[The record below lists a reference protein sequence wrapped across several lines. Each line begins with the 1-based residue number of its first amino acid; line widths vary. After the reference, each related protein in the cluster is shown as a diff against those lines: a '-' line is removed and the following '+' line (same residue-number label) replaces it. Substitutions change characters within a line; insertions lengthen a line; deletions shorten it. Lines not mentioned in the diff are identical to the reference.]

1 MTNTNSHHPKIYFPG
16 LNALRFFAASLVVV
30 HHAETIRL
38 KFNLPNL
45 KHFSFF
51 QNGMLAVSFFF
62 VLSGFLITFL
72 LISEIERTKTVSIR
86 NFYVRRILRIWPL
99 YYLLVIIGLFVIPTF
114 LSIIGYDYKMPYDT
128 TTAGVLFLFF
138 LSFVVNTMF
147 GSHLLEPLWSIGV
160 EEFFYLIWAPLAKF
174 SKHKILNALIFVFV
188 FKTLLNIFFTQNM
201 EYSDIP
207 NPFGT
212 EGPYF
217 TFTKEI
223 VTSLK
228 FELMAIGGIGAWFVA
243 RKRAAVETHW
253 LFSLPAQIVLLT
265 VILLRLFFHNSLINN
280 GLYIIFFN
288 TSVVTGIVEGL
299 LFLWLILNVSVN
311 PKTITKLQNRW
322 LDFLGEIS
330 YGIYMYQMLVI
341 FASVLVLKK
350 ILIASTP
357 FPIISG
363 FPSSTVSHLFFYVF
377 ISFAIISISWF
388 SKRFFEDWF
397 LKLKGKFD
405 FQEK

>member
-1 MTNTNSHHPKIYFPG
+1 MTNTDSHHPKIYFPG
-16 LNALRFFAASLVVV
+16 LNALRFFAASLVVI
-30 HHAETIRL
+30 HHAETIRF

-86 NFYVRRILRIWPL
+86 NFYVRRVLRIWPL
-99 YYLLVIIGLFVIPTF
+99 YYLLVIIGLFIIPAF
-114 LSIIGYDYKMPYDT
+114 LGIIGYDYKMPYDT
-128 TTAGVLFLFF
+128 STAGFLFLFF
-138 LSFVVNTMF
+138 LSFVVNTLF

-188 FKTLLNIFFTQNM
+188 LKTLINIFFTQN
-201 EYSDIP
+201 
-207 NPFGT
+207 T
-212 EGPYF
+212 EGSYF
-217 TFTKEI
+217 AFTKEI

-228 FELMAIGGIGAWFVA
+228 FELMSIGGIGAWFVA
-243 RKRAAVETHW
+243 RKREAVETHW
-253 LFSLPAQIVLLT
+253 LFSLPAQIVLLA
-265 VILLRLFFHNSLINN
+265 VILIRLFLHNSLINN
-280 GLYIIFFN
+280 GLYEIFFN
-288 TSVVTGIVEGL
+288 TPILTGIIEGL

-311 PKTITKLQNRW
+311 PKTITKLQHRW

-341 FASVLVLKK
+341 FASVLILKK

-357 FPIISG
+357 
-363 FPSSTVSHLFFYVF
+363 TVSTLIFYVF
-377 ISFAIISISWF
+377 ISVAIISISWF

-397 LKLKGKFD
+397 LKLKDKFD
-405 FQEK
+405 FQGK

>member
-16 LNALRFFAASLVVV
+16 LNALRFFAASLVVI

-86 NFYVRRILRIWPL
+86 NFYVRRVLRIWPL
-99 YYLLVIIGLFVIPTF
+99 YYLLVIIGLFIIPTF
-114 LSIIGYDYKMPYDT
+114 LGIIDYDYKMPYDT

-138 LSFVVNTMF
+138 LSFAVNILF

-188 FKTLLNIFFTQNM
+188 LKTLINIFFKQNI
-201 EYSDIP
+201 DNTFFI
-207 NPFGT
+207 
-212 EGPYF
+212 
-217 TFTKEI
+217 FTKEI
-223 VTSLK
+223 VSSLK

-243 RKRAAVETHW
+243 SKRETVETYW

-280 GLYIIFFN
+280 GLYKIFFN
-288 TSVVTGIVEGL
+288 TAIVTGIVEGL

-330 YGIYMYQMLVI
+330 YGIYMYQMLII

-350 ILIASTP
+350 ILLASTP
-357 FPIISG
+357 SV
-363 FPSSTVSHLFFYVF
+363 STLIFYVF

-397 LKLKGKFD
+397 LKLKGRFD
-405 FQEK
+405 FQER

>member
-1 MTNTNSHHPKIYFPG
+1 MTNANSYHPKIYFPG
-16 LNALRFFAASLVVV
+16 LNALRFFAASLVVI

-38 KFNLPNL
+38 KFDMPNL
-45 KHFSFF
+45 KYLSIFN
-51 QNGMLAVSFFF
+51 NGMLAVSFFF

-72 LISEIERTKTVSIR
+72 LMSEIERTETVSIR
-86 NFYVRRILRIWPL
+86 HFYVRRVLRIWPL
-99 YYLLVIIGLFVIPTF
+99 YYLLVIIGLFIIPTF
-114 LSIIGYDYKMPYDT
+114 LGIIGYDYKMPYDT
-128 TTAGVLFLFF
+128 ATAGVLFLFF

-174 SKHKILNALIFVFV
+174 SKHKILNALIFVFIL
-188 FKTLLNIFFTQNM
+188 KTLLNIFFTQN
-201 EYSDIP
+201 
-207 NPFGT
+207 T
-212 EGPYF
+212 EGAYF
-217 TFTKEI
+217 NFTKEI

-243 RKRAAVETHW
+243 RKRAVVERHW
-253 LFSLPAQIVLLT
+253 LFSLPAQIILLT

-280 GLYIIFFN
+280 ELYKIFFN
-288 TSVVTGIVEGL
+288 TSIITGIVEGL

-341 FASVLVLKK
+341 FASVLMLKK
-350 ILIASTP
+350 ILLANTPSVSTL
-357 FPIISG
+357 I
-363 FPSSTVSHLFFYVF
+363 FYAF
-377 ISFAIISISWF
+377 ISVAIISISWL

-397 LKLKGKFD
+397 LKLKDRFD
-405 FQEK
+405 F

>member
-30 HHAETIRL
+30 HHAETIRF

-86 NFYVRRILRIWPL
+86 NFYVRRVLRIWPL
-99 YYLLVIIGLFVIPTF
+99 YYLLVIVGLFIIPTF
-114 LSIIGYDYKMPYDT
+114 LGIIGYEYKMPYDT

-174 SKHKILNALIFVFV
+174 SKHKILYALIFVFV
-188 FKTLLNIFFTQNM
+188 LKTLINIFFTQNID
-201 EYSDIP
+201 SS
-207 NPFGT
+207 
-212 EGPYF
+212 YF

-223 VTSLK
+223 VLSLK

-243 RKRAAVETHW
+243 RKREAVERHW

-265 VILLRLFFHNSLINN
+265 VILLRLFCHNSLINN
-280 GLYIIFFN
+280 DLYRIFFN
-288 TSVVTGIVEGL
+288 THILTGIVEGL

-357 FPIISG
+357 SV
-363 FPSSTVSHLFFYVF
+363 STLIFYVF

-397 LKLKGKFD
+397 LKLKDRFD

>member
-16 LNALRFFAASLVVV
+16 LNALRFFAASLVVI
-30 HHAETIRL
+30 HHAETIRF

-72 LISEIERTKTVSIR
+72 LVSEIERTQTVSIR
-86 NFYVRRILRIWPL
+86 NFYVRRVLRIWPL
-99 YYLLVIIGLFVIPTF
+99 YYLLVIIGLFIIPTF
-114 LSIIGYDYKMPYDT
+114 LGIIGYEYKMPYDT

-174 SKHKILNALIFVFV
+174 SKHKILNALIFVFIL
-188 FKTLLNIFFTQNM
+188 KTLLNIFFMQN
-201 EYSDIP
+201 
-207 NPFGT
+207 T

-228 FELMAIGGIGAWFVA
+228 FELMSIGGIGAWFVT
-243 RKRAAVETHW
+243 RKREAVERHW

-265 VILLRLFFHNSLINN
+265 VILLRLFFNNSLINN
-280 GLYIIFFN
+280 GLYKIFFN
-288 TSVVTGIVEGL
+288 TPILTGIVEGL

-311 PKTITKLQNRW
+311 PKTMTKLQNRW

-350 ILIASTP
+350 ILLASTP
-357 FPIISG
+357 S
-363 FPSSTVSHLFFYVF
+363 VSHLFFYVF

-397 LKLKGKFD
+397 LKLKDRFD
-405 FQEK
+405 FQGR

>member
-1 MTNTNSHHPKIYFPG
+1 MTNTNLHHPKIYFPG

-45 KHFSFF
+45 QRFSFF

-72 LISEIERTKTVSIR
+72 LISEIERTQTVSIR
-86 NFYVRRILRIWPL
+86 NFYLRRVLRIWPL
-99 YYLLVIIGLFVIPTF
+99 YYLLVIIGLFIIPTF
-114 LSIIGYDYKMPYDT
+114 LGIIGYDYKMPYDT
-128 TTAGVLFLFF
+128 ASAGFLFLFF
-138 LSFVVNTMF
+138 LSFVVNTLF

-174 SKHKILNALIFVFV
+174 SKQKILNALIFVFV
-188 FKTLLNIFFTQNM
+188 LKTLINIFFTQNIYNQAESM
-201 EYSDIP
+201 
-207 NPFGT
+207 T
-212 EGPYF
+212 EGVSF

-223 VTSLK
+223 VSSLK
-228 FELMAIGGIGAWFVA
+228 FELMAIGGIGAWCVA
-243 RKRAAVETHW
+243 RKREVVETHW
-253 LFSLPAQIVLLT
+253 LFSLPAQFVLLT
-265 VILLRLFFHNSLINN
+265 VILLRLLYHNSLINN
-280 GLYIIFFN
+280 HLYKLFFN
-288 TSVVTGIVEGL
+288 TSVVTGIIEGV

-311 PKTITKLQNRW
+311 PKSITKLQNRW

-350 ILIASTP
+350 ILIVTTP
-357 FPIISG
+357 FPIVSG
-363 FPSSTVSHLFFYVF
+363 FPASAVSHLFFYVF
-377 ISFAIISISWF
+377 ISFAIIGVSWF

-397 LKLKGKFD
+397 LKWKDRFD
-405 FQEK
+405 FQGQ

>member
-1 MTNTNSHHPKIYFPG
+1 MTNTDSHHPKIYFPG
-16 LNALRFFAASLVVV
+16 LNALRFFAAILVVI

-72 LISEIERTKTVSIR
+72 LISEIERTSTVSIR

-99 YYLLVIIGLFVIPTF
+99 YYLLVIIGLFIIPTF
-114 LSIIGYDYKMPYDT
+114 LSIIGYEYKMPYDT
-128 TTAGVLFLFF
+128 KTAGVLFLFF
-138 LSFVVNTMF
+138 LSFAVNTLF

-160 EEFFYLIWAPLAKF
+160 EEFFYLIWAPLAKI
-174 SKHKILNALIFVFV
+174 SKHKILNALIFVFIL
-188 FKTLLNIFFTQNM
+188 KTLLNVFFLQK
-201 EYSDIP
+201 
-207 NPFGT
+207 T
-212 EGPYF
+212 ENSYYI
-217 TFTKEI
+217 FTKEI
-223 VTSLK
+223 VLSLK

-243 RKRAAVETHW
+243 HKREAVETHW
-253 LFSLPAQIVLLT
+253 LFSIPAQIVLLT
-265 VILLRLFFHNSLINN
+265 VILLRLFYHNSLIDN
-280 GLYIIFFN
+280 GLYKIFFN
-288 TSVVTGIVEGL
+288 TPIVMGIVEGL

-311 PKTITKLQNRW
+311 PKTITKLQYRW

-341 FASVLVLKK
+341 FASVLILKK

-357 FPIISG
+357 SV
-363 FPSSTVSHLFFYVF
+363 STLIFYIF
-377 ISFAIISISWF
+377 ISVAIISISWF

-397 LKLKGKFD
+397 LRLKDKFD
-405 FQEK
+405 FQKG

>member
-1 MTNTNSHHPKIYFPG
+1 MTNTNAHHPKIYFQG

-38 KFNLPNL
+38 KFDMPNL
-45 KHFSFF
+45 KYLSFF
-51 QNGMLAVSFFF
+51 NNGMLAVSFFF

-99 YYLLVIIGLFVIPTF
+99 YYFLVIIGLFIIPTF
-114 LSIIGYDYKMPYDT
+114 LGIIGYDYKIPYDT

-188 FKTLLNIFFTQNM
+188 IKTLINIFFTQ
-201 EYSDIP
+201 SIDS
-207 NPFGT
+207 
-212 EGPYF
+212 PYF

-223 VTSLK
+223 VSSLK

-243 RKRAAVETHW
+243 RKREAIERHW

-280 GLYIIFFN
+280 GLYKIFFD
-288 TSVVTGIVEGL
+288 TPIVTGMVEGL

-311 PKTITKLQNRW
+311 PKTVMKLQNRW

-341 FASVLVLKK
+341 FASVLILKK
-350 ILIASTP
+350 ILLASTP
-357 FPIISG
+357 SV
-363 FPSSTVSHLFFYVF
+363 STLIFYIF

-397 LKLKGKFD
+397 LKLKDRFD
-405 FQEK
+405 FQKE

>member
-1 MTNTNSHHPKIYFPG
+1 MTNANSHHPKIYFPG
-16 LNALRFFAASLVVV
+16 LNALRFFAASLVVI

-38 KFNLPNL
+38 KFDMPNL
-45 KHFSFF
+45 KYLSFF
-51 QNGMLAVSFFF
+51 NNGMLAVSFFF

-72 LISEIERTKTVSIR
+72 LMSEIERTQTVSIR
-86 NFYVRRILRIWPL
+86 NFYVRRVLRIWPL
-99 YYLLVIIGLFVIPTF
+99 YYLLVIIGLFIIPTF

-128 TTAGVLFLFF
+128 STAGVLFLFF
-138 LSFVVNTMF
+138 LSFVVNTLF

-188 FKTLLNIFFTQNM
+188 FKTLLNIFFTQN
-201 EYSDIP
+201 
-207 NPFGT
+207 T
-212 EGPYF
+212 EGAYF
-217 TFTKEI
+217 SFTKEI

-253 LFSLPAQIVLLT
+253 LFSLPVQIVLLT

-280 GLYIIFFN
+280 DLYIIFFN

-350 ILIASTP
+350 ILLAAPPSISTL
-357 FPIISG
+357 I
-363 FPSSTVSHLFFYVF
+363 FYVF
-377 ISFAIISISWF
+377 ISIAIISISWL

-397 LKLKGKFD
+397 LKLKDRFD
-405 FQEK
+405 F

>member
-16 LNALRFFAASLVVV
+16 LNALRFFAASLVVI

-38 KFNLPNL
+38 KFNVPNL

-51 QNGMLAVSFFF
+51 NNGMLAVSFFF

-86 NFYVRRILRIWPL
+86 NFYVRRVLRIWPL
-99 YYLLVIIGLFVIPTF
+99 YYLLVIIGLFIIPTF
-114 LSIIGYDYKMPYDT
+114 LGIIGYEYKMPYDT

-188 FKTLLNIFFTQNM
+188 LKTLINIFFTQN
-201 EYSDIP
+201 
-207 NPFGT
+207 T

-223 VTSLK
+223 VSSLK
-228 FELMAIGGIGAWFVA
+228 FELMSIGGIGAWFVA
-243 RKRAAVETHW
+243 RKRETVEKHW
-253 LFSLPAQIVLLT
+253 LFSLPAQIVLMT

-280 GLYIIFFN
+280 SLYKIFFN
-288 TSVVTGIVEGL
+288 TPIVTGIVEGI

-350 ILIASTP
+350 ILLASTP
-357 FPIISG
+357 S
-363 FPSSTVSHLFFYVF
+363 VSHLFFYVF

-397 LKLKGKFD
+397 LKLKDRFD
-405 FQEK
+405 FQGR

>member
-1 MTNTNSHHPKIYFPG
+1 MTNTNSHHPKIYFSG
-16 LNALRFFAASLVVV
+16 LNALRFFAASLVVI

-72 LISEIERTKTVSIR
+72 LISEIERTQTVSIR
-86 NFYVRRILRIWPL
+86 NFYVRRVLRIWPL
-99 YYLLVIIGLFVIPTF
+99 YYLLVIIGLFIIPTF
-114 LSIIGYDYKMPYDT
+114 LGIIGYEYKMPYDT

-138 LSFVVNTMF
+138 FSFVVNTMF

-188 FKTLLNIFFTQNM
+188 LKTLINIFFTQN
-201 EYSDIP
+201 
-207 NPFGT
+207 T
-212 EGPYF
+212 EGSYF

-223 VTSLK
+223 VLSLK
-228 FELMAIGGIGAWFVA
+228 FELMSIGGIGAWFVA
-243 RKRAAVETHW
+243 RKREAVETHW

-280 GLYIIFFN
+280 DLYKIFFN
-288 TSVVTGIVEGL
+288 TTIVTGIVEGL

-311 PKTITKLQNRW
+311 PRSITKLQNRW

-350 ILIASTP
+350 ILLASTP
-357 FPIISG
+357 S
-363 FPSSTVSHLFFYVF
+363 VSHLFFYVF

-397 LKLKGKFD
+397 LKLKDRFD

>member
-1 MTNTNSHHPKIYFPG
+1 MTNTSSHHSKIYFPG

-86 NFYVRRILRIWPL
+86 DFYVRRILRIWPL
-99 YYLLVIIGLFVIPTF
+99 YYLLVIIGLFIIPTF
-114 LSIIGYDYKMPYDT
+114 LGIIGYDYKMPYDT
-128 TTAGVLFLFF
+128 ATAGVLFLFF
-138 LSFVVNTMF
+138 LSFVVNTLF

-174 SKHKILNALIFVFV
+174 SKYKILNALIFVFV
-188 FKTLLNIFFTQNM
+188 LKTLLNLFFTQNI
-201 EYSDIP
+201 D
-207 NPFGT
+207 NT
-212 EGPYF
+212 YF

-223 VTSLK
+223 ISSLK

-243 RKRAAVETHW
+243 RKREAVETHW
-253 LFSLPAQIVLLT
+253 LFSLPSQIVLLT
-265 VILLRLFFHNSLINN
+265 VILLRLFYHNSLIDNS
-280 GLYIIFFN
+280 LYKIFFN
-288 TSVVTGIVEGL
+288 TPILTGIVEGI

-311 PKTITKLQNRW
+311 PKSIMKLQNRW

-330 YGIYMYQMLVI
+330 YGIYMYQMLII

-357 FPIISG
+357 SL
-363 FPSSTVSHLFFYVF
+363 STLIFYVF